1 MWHNV
6 RVCLKNGM
14 LLRASLSVSPTQ
26 ASFLAHQMRG
36 FLVYVPHSIKIS
48 VSLMPS
54 VIVPHLVAVGKQGTE
69 I

>member
-1 MWHNV
+1 
-6 RVCLKNGM
+6 M
-14 LLRASLSVSPTQ
+14 LLHASLSVSPTQ